1 MHQGKKGR
9 AYSIKRAFV
18 FFASRKKEIKRKIE
32 KDERKEGEK

>member
-9 AYSIKRAFV
+9 AYSINEHLF